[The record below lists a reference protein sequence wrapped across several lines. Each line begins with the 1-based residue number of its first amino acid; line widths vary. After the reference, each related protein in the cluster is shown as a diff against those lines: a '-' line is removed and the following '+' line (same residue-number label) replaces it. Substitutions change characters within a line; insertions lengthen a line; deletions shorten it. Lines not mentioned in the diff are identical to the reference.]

1 MTGPIYGRT
10 ITASPLR
17 IVDDGLIIC
26 RSKQALK
33 GKRGGSS
40 MSLGISND
48 NGKTVS
54 NTIEISFRSHLPRLI
69 CSQSTVISSSY
80 RIRLINFWI
89 LCLLLLM
96 PLKRQHYFHLVRSRF
111 VMGEIYNYLPLS
123 IFIKI
128 SLTIP

>member
-10 ITASPLR
+10 ITAPPLR

-40 MSLGISND
+40 MALGISND

-54 NTIEISFRSHLPRLI
+54 NTIEISFRSHLPRLL
-69 CSQSTVISSSY
+69 SLTQPTVIFADNQRVDMSFRGSNLY
-80 RIRLINFWI
+80 TGIQI
-89 LCLLLLM
+89 L
-96 PLKRQHYFHLVRSRF
+96 
-111 VMGEIYNYLPLS
+111 
-123 IFIKI
+123 
-128 SLTIP
+128 LTN